1 MSEITVPIKIKCQQA
16 ADNSAFEIKGRNVN
30 KSDEVCFRVTDY
42 INRRFK
48 TINIKKNGRF
58 SILTSILSSKLFC
71 YIFDLFNY
79 KYKKTADFQ
88 F

>member
-48 TINIKKNGRF
+48 TINIKKQQIFNF
-58 SILTSILSSKLFC
+58 DIYFIL
-71 YIFDLFNY
+71 
-79 KYKKTADFQ
+79 KTLLLYFRSVEL
-88 F
+88 